1 MKKNLFSYLGIL
13 FCSCIIAQNPISPP
27 GVYIADPSA
36 KVFPDG
42 KLYIYGSLDISPD
55 YYCSNSYHVMAT
67 DNMKDWDLYMSV
79 FSSKGLKDEVKYSDA
94 ILYAPD
100 AQFYNG
106 RYYLYY
112 CLSNDKPVEGV
123 ATSDSPVG
131 PFVNG
136 EPLLGPKQ
144 IDPTVFVDDDGQ
156 AYYYWGQFAAT
167 VAKLK
172 RNMKEIDSA
181 SVTKKL
187 LTAKEHYFHEGSY
200 MFKRKGIYYL
210 VYTQINNR
218 GLATS
223 IGYSTS
229 KSPLGPFKY
238 GGVVIDNFGCDPNSW
253 NNHGSIQEFKGKW
266 YVFYHRSTHG
276 SNSMRKACVEPITF
290 LSDGSIPQVEMTS
303 QGAADPFDPFQKIDA
318 ARACLLTGKVRVVRS
333 GEHSEELA
341 KIENG
346 NVATYKYFNFTKMP
360 TKIKFKIC
368 SEAGGR
374 VTLFTNSLCPPFN
387 ASLEI
392 EPGDGKTYK
401 EYTVNVSGII
411 LGVQPLFLKFTG
423 EEDKSL
429 FRIDSFRFEQ

>member
-1 MKKNLFSYLGIL
+1 MKKIFFYLGIL

-36 KVFPDG
+36 KVFSDG
-42 KLYIYGSLDISPD
+42 KLYIYGSLDILQD
-55 YYCSNSYHVMAT
+55 YYCSRNYHVMST
-67 DNMKDWDLYMSV
+67 ENMKDWKIYKNV
-79 FSSKGLKDEVKYSDA
+79 FSSKGLNDEVKYSDA

-100 AQFYNG
+100 AQFYKG
-106 RYYLYY
+106 KYYLYY
-112 CLSNDKPVEGV
+112 CLSNGKQIEGV

-136 EPLLGPKQ
+136 EPILGPKQ

-156 AYYYWGQFAAT
+156 AYYYWGQFAANG
-167 VAKLK
+167 AKLK

-181 SVTKKL
+181 SITNKL
-187 LTAKEHYFHEGSY
+187 LTEKEHHFHEGSY
-200 MFKRKGIYYL
+200 MFKRKRIYYL

-290 LSDGSIPQVEMTS
+290 LSNGSIPQVEMTS
-303 QGAADPFDPFQKIDA
+303 QGAADPFDPFQTIDA
-318 ARACLLTGKVRVVRS
+318 ARACLLTGKMRVVRS
-333 GEHSEELA
+333 GENSEELA

-346 NVATYKYFNFTKMP
+346 NVATYKYFNFTKIP
-360 TKIKFKIC
+360 TRIKFLIC
-368 SEAGGR
+368 SETGGR

-401 EYTVNVSGII
+401 EYTVNVSGIRP
-411 LGVQPLFLKFTG
+411 GVQSLFLKFTG

-429 FRIDSFRFEQ
+429 FRIGTFGFE